1 MFQYINV
8 DKLLAEYPNLEIV
21 EYGSNHIPQSIQG
34 VFAMDS
40 VHNEIRFAK
49 CYTIRINLSVD
60 KLPTVK
66 DIGHHIDVNYPHRY
80 TNRELCLGTNTEI
93 IVTCVVDGIFDV
105 YLWFKKFVIPYY
117 YSYEY
122 YNRMGEYP
130 FGERSHGTKG
140 ILEYYMDNFN
150 FETHKQAYDFISFV
164 QGHKKY
170 RGHFYCPCGSGKR
183 IRNCHKEAFERAL
196 APNIKERIN
205 EDLKIVKRMKIIE

>member
-80 TNRELCLGTNTEI
+80 TNRELCLGTDTEI

-130 FGERSHGTKG
+130 FGERSHGTNG

-150 FETHKQAYDFISFV
+150 FETHKQAYDFKVTKSIEGIFIV
-164 QGHKKY
+164 LVVAAKEYEIVIKK
-170 RGHFYCPCGSGKR
+170 RLKELLLPILKR
-183 IRNCHKEAFERAL
+183 EL
-196 APNIKERIN
+196 
-205 EDLKIVKRMKIIE
+205 MKI